1 MGAIDKRK
9 GRRQKTER
17 FSVASDHSLDALF
30 ERFYHAK
37 VAEGRK
43 ERTLESY
50 RENYGFF
57 VTYMDLRGYGR
68 DVRLVTPDFIREY
81 IVWNLNEK
89 VRFDGHKFKSEAE
102 QTVGLSASSVNTRL
116 KTMRT
121 MFKYLAEEELI
132 ETNPFDSVKK
142 VEEDDNEIH
151 IISVD
156 QLKKL
161 LAAPNQ
167 RRYSGF
173 RDYVVMNV
181 LLDGFLRINEA
192 LSLRRSDIDF
202 DLGMIT
208 IRAEQS
214 KNRKSRAVPLKKQTL
229 KLIQDL
235 LREND
240 DFDSDYVFLANY
252 GEPLRDGQFRHRLK
266 EYAELAEISIRVHPH
281 LFRHTAATMFL
292 EAGGD
297 LRHLQLILGHSDLRM
312 VMRYTHLSKASI
324 KNQHEQYSPL
334 NEVMGKL
341 NKERKILR

>member
-1 MGAIDKRK
+1 MGVMDKRK
-9 GRRQKTER
+9 GRRTKTER

-57 VTYMDLRGYGR
+57 VEYMDLRGYGR

-102 QTVGLSASSVNTRL
+102 QTVGLSATSVNTRL

-121 MFKYLAEEELI
+121 MFRYLAEEGLI
-132 ETNPFDSVKK
+132 DANPFEGVKP
-142 VEEDDNEIH
+142 VEENENEIH
-151 IISVD
+151 ILSVE
-156 QLKKL
+156 QLRKL

-192 LSLRRSDIDF
+192 LSLKKTDVDF
-202 DLGMIT
+202 DLDMIT
-208 IRAEQS
+208 IRAEES
-214 KNRKSRAVPLKKQTL
+214 KNRKSRTVPLKRQTV
-229 KLIQDL
+229 KLIQEL
-235 LREND
+235 IKENS
-240 DFDSDYVFLANY
+240 DFDSDYIFLANY
-252 GEPLRDGQFRHRLK
+252 GERLRDGQFRHRLK
-266 EYAELAEISIRVHPH
+266 EYARQVGLPIRVHPH

-334 NEVMGKL
+334 NEVVGKL
-341 NKERKILR
+341 NKERKVLR

>member
-1 MGAIDKRK
+1 MDKRK

-43 ERTLESY
+43 DRTLESY

-57 VTYMDLRGYGR
+57 VEYLDLRGYGH
-68 DVRLVTPDFIREY
+68 DVRLVTTDLIRDY
-81 IVWNLNEK
+81 IVWMLNEK

-102 QTVGLSASSVNTRL
+102 QTVGLSATSVNTRL
-116 KTMRT
+116 KTLRT
-121 MFKYLAEEELI
+121 FFRYLLEENII
-132 ETNPFDSVKK
+132 EHNPFDQIKK
-142 VEEDDNEIH
+142 VEEDDNEIQ
-151 IISVD
+151 IMTVD

-173 RDYVVMNV
+173 RDYVLMNV

-192 LSLRRSDIDF
+192 LSLRKSDVDF
-202 DLGMIT
+202 ELGMVT
-208 IRAEQS
+208 IRAEES
-214 KNRKSRAVPLKKQTL
+214 KNRKSRMVPLKRQTV
-229 KLIQDL
+229 KLIQEL
-235 LREND
+235 IKENS
-240 DFDSDYVFLANY
+240 DFDTDYIFLANY
-252 GEPLRDGQFRHRLK
+252 GERLRDGQFRHRLK
-266 EYAELAEISIRVHPH
+266 EYAKQIGLPIRVHPH

-297 LRHLQLILGHSDLRM
+297 IRHLQLILGHSDLRM
-312 VMRYTHLSKASI
+312 VMRYTHLSKASL

-334 NEVMGKL
+334 NEIVGKL